1 MSALRNWLLLL
12 LLGFIWGS
20 SFILMKKG
28 LIVFSDTQV
37 AAMRMALAWLV
48 TLPIIIVRWK
58 EVKPKE
64 WLYLL
69 ATGLAGN
76 GIPAFLFTAAQR
88 TMDSAPVGMMNS
100 FVPLLTL
107 TIGVSFF
114 GVRTWLRQIIGL
126 LIGLCGALILIL
138 VSNGISGFNPEAM
151 LVVLASTLY
160 AVNINLVKRFL
171 PKMPSALIAS
181 GSFLWIGP
189 FCLVYLLTTDLQP
202 CFNHPQVSTAVG
214 SIFLLAI
221 VGTSF
226 AVLLFNSLIQ
236 NGGPLFASMVT
247 YIVPIF
253 AIMWGVVDGEIVSV
267 WQLLGVLIVLAGV
280 YLVNK
285 PINDN

>member
-1 MSALRNWLLLL
+1 
-12 LLGFIWGS
+12 
-20 SFILMKKG
+20 MKKG

-64 WLYLL
+64 WLHLL

-114 GVRTWLRQIIGL
+114 GVRTWFRQIVGL
-126 LIGLCGALILIL
+126 LIGLSGALILIL
-138 VSNGISGFNPEAM
+138 MPNGISGFKPEAM

-189 FCLVYLLTTDLQP
+189 FCLAYLLTTDLQP
-202 CFNHPQVSTAVG
+202 CINHPQIAMAVG
-214 SIFLLAI
+214 SISLLAI

-253 AIMWGVVDGEIVSV
+253 AIMWGVVDGEMVSIG
-267 WQLLGVLIVLAGV
+267 QLLGVLIVLGGV

-285 PINDN
+285 PINDH